1 MGDGPHGH
9 RDEAQVGRRPVR
21 RRLRGRLEAL
31 QHQRRRQDAQGKSKF
46 VIVGAKWHGVLELTC
61 TSLLHMALP
70 DLSGNPKQGSPC
82 VGPRVQNLHLLNPI
96 SVTRQLY

>member
-31 QHQRRRQDAQGKSKF
+31 QHQRRSQDAQGKSKF
-46 VIVGAKWHGVLELTC
+46 VILGQSLTTDNRAGMELW
-61 TSLLHMALP
+61 
-70 DLSGNPKQGSPC
+70 N
-82 VGPRVQNLHLLNPI
+82 
-96 SVTRQLY
+96 